1 MSLIIGSARIDE
13 NGHISGGKAGDQ
25 TKKEVS
31 KQPYYVHSKGW
42 LCLRPKS
49 VSDAKKIAS
58 AMDDA
63 CDNNNIGYDQYGRY
77 GIVNGVKKYGSIKKI
92 KEKTEADCSSTIR
105 ACCIEAG
112 FDPGDFNT
120 SSEKSALER
129 TGKFEKAFPVTS
141 STKLYNGDILVTKTK
156 GHTVAVVSGNPRKSS
171 SNTSKSPSVAKPTLK
186 KGSKGSE
193 VKKLQKNLNSLKIT
207 DKDGKKLSV
216 DGIFGSSTEE
226 SVKKFQKKYGLSVD
240 GIYGPKSADKMK
252 KLIK

>member
-1 MSLIIGSARIDE
+1 MSLIVGSARIDE

-42 LCLRPKS
+42 MCLRPKS
-49 VSDAKKIAS
+49 VSDANKIAS

-63 CDNNNIGYDQYGRY
+63 CDNDNIGYDQYGRY
-77 GIVNGVKKYGSIKKI
+77 GIINCLKKYGSIKKI

-120 SSEKSALER
+120 SSEASALER
-129 TGKFEKAFPVTS
+129 TGKFEKAFPVTRA
-141 STKLYNGDILVTKTK
+141 TKLYNGDVLVTKTK

-171 SNTSKSPSVAKPTLK
+171 RNTSKSSSAAQPTIK

-193 VKKLQKNLNSLKIT
+193 VKTLQKNLNSLKIT

-240 GIYGPKSADKMK
+240 GIYGQKSYAKMK
-252 KLIK
+252 SLIK